1 MSNPYVYANNWLSK
15 WSVQGACN
23 NSSSL
28 SPCSYLISTGQQYT
42 PNYTDDCTAIQ
53 AANITGALMAN
64 IYCDQNT
71 ISPSTSAFPYS
82 QFYRVT
88 FLASPS
94 TQYKDASLNSI
105 ITFNDPSTFY
115 SYSFPIALSVDG
127 DAISGFFTFNPFPIY
142 PNNNPTTTD
151 PSAQGSTANNNGF
164 SIITA
169 TQVSFL
175 PNVYFTINPGTY
187 VVTINCLGQ
196 GEDQPTVTTLIFD
209 TATPTGG
216 TLSQSGGYT
225 QTGSQP

>member
-1 MSNPYVYANNWLSK
+1 MTSNPYNYSTNWTAK
-15 WSVQGACN
+15 WTVQVACG
-23 NSSSL
+23 SSSL
-28 SPCSYLISTGQQYT
+28 SPCTYTIASGQQYT
-42 PNYTDDCTAIQ
+42 PNYTDQCTAIK
-53 AANITGALMAN
+53 AANITGAKMAN

-88 FLASPS
+88 FLANPTISY
-94 TQYKDASLNSI
+94 QDASLNSI
-105 ITFNDPSTFY
+105 INFTDNSTY
-115 SYSFPIALSVDG
+115 YRYSFPIALSVDDNSIAG
-127 DAISGFFTFNPFPIY
+127 VFTFNPFPIY

-151 PSAQGSTANNNGF
+151 PSAQGSTASNNGF

-169 TQVSFL
+169 TQVSFT

-187 VVTINCLGQ
+187 GVTINCLGQ
-196 GEDQPTVTTLIFD
+196 GEDQPTITTLIFD